1 MRTKLVLTTAAL
13 GVAGS
18 LGAVAQVYSVNA
30 VGYINVTVPA
40 NQFVIAANQLNT
52 GGNTIA
58 QVIPTTVEGTTI
70 YKYGAAGFEVPNAF
84 EFGEWGN
91 PAQVLAPGDGFFV
104 KNNSASPVTIT
115 FVGEVPQ
122 GASLSTA
129 LRNGLNLTAS
139 QVPQAGRLQADLGYV
154 PTEGDIVYKWNTA
167 TQAYAAPN
175 GFEFGEWAGGDP
187 QLTVGEGFFLQKNGA
202 GSWTRSFSVNN

>member
-1 MRTKLVLTTAAL
+1 MRTKLILTTAAL
-13 GVAGS
+13 GVAGT

-30 VGYINVTVPA
+30 VGYINVTIPA

-58 QVIPTTVEGTTI
+58 QVIPSTTEGTTI
-70 YKYGAAGFEVPNAF
+70 YKYGAAGFEVPNSF

-91 PAQVLAPGDGFFV
+91 PAQVLAPGDGFFA
-104 KNNSASPVTIT
+104 KNNSANPVTLT

-122 GASLSTA
+122 GALSTA

-139 QVPQAGRLQADLGYV
+139 QVPQAGRLTADLGYSPAV
-154 PTEGDIVYKWNTA
+154 GDVVYHWDSAAQGYK
-167 TQAYAAPN
+167 APN
-175 GFEFGEWAGGDP
+175 GYEFGEWSAGDP
-187 QLTVGEGFFLQKNGA
+187 QVAVGEGFFLAKNGA
-202 GSWTRSFSVNN
+202 GNWTRTFSVNN

>member
-1 MRTKLVLTTAAL
+1 MRTKLILTTAAL
-13 GVAGS
+13 GVAGT

-30 VGYINVTVPA
+30 VGYINVTIPA

-58 QVIPTTVEGTTI
+58 QVIPSTTEGTTI
-70 YKYGAAGFEVPNAF
+70 YKYGAAGFEVPNSF

-91 PAQVLAPGDGFFV
+91 PAQVLAPGDGFFA
-104 KNNSASPVTIT
+104 KNNSANPVTLT

-122 GASLSTA
+122 GALSTA

-139 QVPQAGRLQADLGYV
+139 QVPQAGRLTADLGYT
-154 PTEGDIVYKWNTA
+154 PAEGDVVYQWDTA
-167 TQAYAAPN
+167 AQGYKAPN
-175 GFEFGEWAGGDP
+175 GYEFGEWSAGDP
-187 QLTVGEGFFLQKNGA
+187 QVAVGEGFFLAKNGA
-202 GSWTRSFSVNN
+202 GNWTRTFSVNN

>member
-1 MRTKLVLTTAAL
+1 MRTKLILTTAAL
-13 GVAGS
+13 GVAGT

-30 VGYINVTVPA
+30 VGYINVTIPA

-58 QVIPTTVEGTTI
+58 QVIPSTTEGTTI
-70 YKYGAAGFEVPNAF
+70 YKYGAAGFEVPNSF

-91 PAQVLAPGDGFFV
+91 PAQVLAPGDGFFA
-104 KNNSASPVTIT
+104 KNNSANPVTLT

-122 GASLSTA
+122 GSLSTA

-139 QVPQAGRLQADLGYV
+139 QVPQAGRLTADLGYT
-154 PTEGDIVYKWNTA
+154 PAEGDVVYQWDTA
-167 TQAYAAPN
+167 AQGYKAPN
-175 GFEFGEWAGGDP
+175 GYEFGEWSAGDP
-187 QLTVGEGFFLQKNGA
+187 QIAVGEGFFLAKNGA
-202 GSWTRSFSVNN
+202 GNWTRTFSVNN